1 MKSRQSV
8 LESEMRELS
17 KKARDL
23 FNAVS
28 SGDTRKARQITRRHG
43 NDPRVMN
50 YVTTDK
56 QATALMYAAKK
67 GFTEIAGMLFNQL
80 PVAHQI
86 EAIHKTDITG
96 YTALIIATE
105 MGHLDIITLLLNA
118 LPQNE
123 KLNAIQHAKS
133 DGETALIVATERN
146 HIQIVAHLLQA
157 LPDREQ
163 KQNRINQV
171 DRKNRSALMYAMHH
185 GRTEI
190 TGLFL
195 EAFVSTS
202 SDLLAAINLTDND
215 GQTGLIAAAHEGHA
229 AIVETLLNSVPQDN
243 KLAIIN
249 HADHYGQTSLMAAA
263 HQGHTGVVKLLL
275 DALPEDDRLDAI
287 NHQDNNGNTALTL
300 AMYNH
305 HTEISDMLLNSAWEE
320 DGTNSALRHAAT
332 GGAIELLE
340 EPLLESPL
348 LAPEDPPLEP
358 PLLEGLT
365 VFDASLAEN
374 LDHDTASES
383 DDDAGPRF
391 IG

>member
-1 MKSRQSV
+1 
-8 LESEMRELS
+8 MRELNGRELV

-28 SGDTRKARQITRRHG
+28 SGDTRKVGQITRRHG

-86 EAIHKTDITG
+86 EAIHKADTTG
-96 YTALIIATE
+96 YTALIIATG

-133 DGETALIVATERN
+133 DGETALIVATKRN
-146 HIQIVAHLLQA
+146 HLQIAAHLLQA
-157 LPDREQ
+157 LPDLEQ
-163 KQNRINQV
+163 KQNSINQV
-171 DRKNRSALMYAMHH
+171 DTRSRSALMYAMHH
-185 GRTEI
+185 GHTKI
-190 TGLFL
+190 TKFFL
-195 EAFVSTS
+195 KAFVSTT

-215 GQTGLIAAAHEGHA
+215 GQTGFIAAAHEGHA
-229 AIVETLLNSVPQDN
+229 AIVKTLLSRVPQDN
-243 KLAIIN
+243 RLAIIN

-263 HQGHTGVVKLLL
+263 HQGHTGIVKLLL
-275 DALPEDDRLDAI
+275 DALPEDGRLDAI

-300 AMYNH
+300 AMRNH
-305 HTEISDMLLNSAWEE
+305 HTETGDMLRNFAGEE
-320 DGTNSALRHAAT
+320 DRAPRHASES
-332 GGAIELLE
+332 GAIELLE
-340 EPLLESPL
+340 EPPL
-348 LAPEDPPLEP
+348 LDR
-358 PLLEGLT
+358 LT
-365 VFDASLAEN
+365 VFDTSLAEN

-383 DDDAGPRF
+383 DDDAGPRL